1 MSNYVNN
8 ATPIN
13 NKVLLKWSALKV
25 VRSED
30 KQRPYKLV
38 KTPLVELVKSAEYS
52 QFRDRFNWLYRNYNP
67 ENYQLVWNE
76 LQEFNARRIQKC
88 FQDNAIEIADA
99 KMQKTID
106 NAVAHFGEMPAWIQN
121 LHKGFEIHFN
131 YGLKSDTTPYCDT
144 GLYFVDATLDTRQAF
159 SKVKA
164 FVKSKGVNLPDRKI
178 WRRTKIVDVRQQT
191 KAKRELLLD
200 RARTCYGL
208 HPEYELCT
216 VETKQLCNVSERY
229 IKEYSYTYQQKF
241 YLNTATRQAEPT
253 PIYTGICIDVSEYDL
268 DTFTKRKQK
277 LFRKIKEFAQKQEL
291 KLSDR
296 KIWRRIVVK
305 TVAQESTPIYYSNE
319 ELSKAG
325 VVAQS
330 WQTLV
335 GRVSIE
341 VEKLRKLAED
351 AVIRDAKWMAQF
363 DNTDLDMRE
372 LREVKDTIEHNKMVP
387 ITDLQ
392 GPDSPYDI
400 PVEFIDFL
408 EPIYADE
415 AEDI

>member
-1 MSNYVNN
+1 MSNNIKIT
-8 ATPIN
+8 APIN

-30 KQRPYKLV
+30 KQRPYELV

-52 QFRDRFNWLYRNYNP
+52 RFRARFNWLYRNYSAQ
-67 ENYQLVWNE
+67 NYARVWNE
-76 LQEFNARRIQKC
+76 LQTFNAHRIQKC

-106 NAVAHFGEMPAWIQN
+106 NVVAHFGEMPAWVKK
-121 LHKGFEIHFN
+121 LRKGFELYFN
-131 YGLKSDTTPYCDT
+131 CGLKSDINPYYDT
-144 GLYFVDATLDTRQAF
+144 GLYLEGDTLDTRQAF
-159 SKVKA
+159 SMIKA

-200 RARTCYGL
+200 RAKTCYGL

-216 VETKQLCNVSERY
+216 VETKQVYSVPERY
-229 IKEYSYTYQQKF
+229 IK
-241 YLNTATRQAEPT
+241 
-253 PIYTGICIDVSEYDL
+253 DYD
-268 DTFTKRKQK
+268 
-277 LFRKIKEFAQKQEL
+277 EL
-291 KLSDR
+291 GNP
-296 KIWRRIVVK
+296 V
-305 TVAQESTPIYYSNE
+305 YYSNE
-319 ELSKAG
+319 ELYKAHI
-325 VVAQS
+325 VPSQY
-330 WQTLV
+330 QTLV
-335 GRVSIE
+335 GRVQVA
-341 VEKLRKLAED
+341 VESLKRIAED
-351 AVIRDAKWMAQF
+351 AVIRDARWMAQF
-363 DNTDLDMRE
+363 NDTELDMRE
-372 LREVKDTIEHNKMVP
+372 LREVEDTTEHNKMVP

-408 EPIYADE
+408 EPVYADADE

>member
-1 MSNYVNN
+1 MKKETSKQMTSKIQEVKEMTSQNIPYSNQ
-8 ATPIN
+8 A
-13 NKVLLKWSALKV
+13 LLKWSALKV

-38 KTPLVELVKSAEYS
+38 KTSLVELVRSTEYS
-52 QFRDRFNWLYRNYNP
+52 QFRNRFNWLYRNFND

-99 KMQKTID
+99 KMQKTI
-106 NAVAHFGEMPAWIQN
+106 NNVVAHFGEMPAWIKN

-131 YGLKSDTTPYCDT
+131 YGLKSDINPYLAT
-144 GLYFVDATLDTRQAF
+144 GLYFEDATLDTKQAF

-216 VETKQLCNVSERY
+216 VETKQVYSVPERY
-229 IKEYSYTYQQKF
+229 IKDY
-241 YLNTATRQAEPT
+241 N
-253 PIYTGICIDVSEYDL
+253 
-268 DTFTKRKQK
+268 
-277 LFRKIKEFAQKQEL
+277 EFG
-291 KLSDR
+291 D
-296 KIWRRIVVK
+296 
-305 TVAQESTPIYYSNE
+305 PIYYSNE
-319 ELSKAG
+319 ELYKAHI
-325 VVAQS
+325 VPSQY
-330 WQTLV
+330 QTLV
-335 GRVSIE
+335 GRVQVA
-341 VEKLRKLAED
+341 VESLKRLAED

-372 LREVKDTIEHNKMVP
+372 LREVEDTTEHNKMVP
-387 ITDLQ
+387 ITDMQ
-392 GPDSPYDI
+392 GPDTPYGLD
-400 PVEFIDFL
+400 VEFRDFL
-408 EPIYADE
+408 EPVYEDETADGE
-415 AEDI
+415 GL